1 MKWLGKNIY
10 SLESVFNSKAVFKDD
25 IIFAGAAININ
36 TTFNNT
42 ETPDNFGTINVYAR
56 DLNIFND
63 EIDSSSDTTSGDPTF
78 RLGSSLTEC
87 LEIHSNYQTS
97 TTSMQIAVFKTLTAS
112 ATVNDGRFR
121 FVVDEVPILEI
132 DDGGIDFWA
141 GFVGGI
147 SFNGTDIITD
157 DGSGTT
163 TLSNI
168 DAIDSGTADAIATA
182 ISAGDITGVR
192 ITTDDGNVASD
203 GTASADFGLA
213 GGTGIQTSSS
223 GANITIAGTDATTS
237 SKGIAQFSSDNF
249 SASSGTITIKS
260 GGVDL
265 TDEVTGVLPSANL
278 DADTAHLSVTQTFTG
293 VKTFSQLTIM
303 DGDRNMDASEAAF
316 LHMDASTLTD
326 NNTSGSGTA
335 PHFFAVNLEGPTLAA
350 VEASVTT
357 TDAATLRIMSAVTA
371 GTNQTITR
379 SWSLWVDSGNARF
392 DGSIYSGTTEAM
404 NSSGLLTVAN
414 QSNITG
420 VGTISSGTW
429 QGTAI
434 ASAYLDADTSH
445 ISTQRVM
452 TFHGFTDDIDT
463 TKHYVGLLDADS
475 ENTASTNGDLPFV
488 VPNGGKLLKV
498 FLRANSNRSS
508 NTFTWRLETQDTST
522 AAGTGP
528 SVIGT
533 QSGAGCT
540 NKTMTTYDFTTGLDS
555 GTNVIGSGDMAFLS
569 IESDSATSSTKY
581 FISCLW
587 EINLS

>member
-1 MKWLGKNIY
+1 MKWVGQNVFDLRSIFRSDIFLEGDIYSNSSFDPTGDINIY
-10 SLESVFNSKAVFKDD
+10 ARNLNL
-25 IIFAGAAININ
+25 
-36 TTFNNT
+36 FNN
-42 ETPDNFGTINVYAR
+42 EV
-56 DLNIFND
+56 
-63 EIDSSSDTTSGDPTF
+63 DSSADTVSGDPTF
-78 RLGSSLTEC
+78 RIGASLTEC

-112 ATVNDGRFR
+112 ATANDGRFR
-121 FVVDEVPILEI
+121 FVVDESAIFEI
-132 DDGGIDFWA
+132 TDDGIDFYS
-141 GFVGGI
+141 GFSGGI
-147 SFNGTDIITD
+147 SFNGTDILTD
-157 DGSGTT
+157 NGSGTT
-163 TLSNI
+163 TLANI
-168 DAIDSGTADAIATA
+168 DAIDSATADTIAAA

-192 ITTDDGNVASD
+192 IATDDGNTASD
-203 GTASADFGLA
+203 GSASADFGLA
-213 GGTGIQTSSS
+213 GGAGIETSSS
-223 GANITIAGTDATTS
+223 GTNITIAGTDASTS
-237 SKGIAQFSSDNF
+237 AKGVAQFSSDNF
-249 SASSGTITIKS
+249 AASSGTITIKS

-278 DADTAHLSVTQTFTG
+278 DADTAHLTTSQTFTG
-293 VKTFSQLTIM
+293 VKTFSELTIM
-303 DGDRNMDASEAAF
+303 DGDRNLDASEAGF

-326 NNTSGSGTA
+326 NITSASGTVSRFTA
-335 PHFFAVNLEGPTLAA
+335 INLEGPTLAA
-350 VEASVTT
+350 ANASITT

-379 SWSLWVDSGNARF
+379 AWSLWVDSGHARF
-392 DGSIYSGTTEAM
+392 DGSIYSGTTEAI
-404 NSSGLLTVAN
+404 NSSGLVTVAN

-488 VPNGGKLLKV
+488 LPNGGKLLKV
-498 FLRANSNRSS
+498 FLRANSNRST

-528 SVIGT
+528 STIGT

-540 NKTMTTYDFTTGLDS
+540 NKTMTTYDFTTGLDDAGS
-555 GTNVIGSGDMAFLS
+555 GGTNVINSGDMAFLS
-569 IESDSATSSTKY
+569 IESDSATASTKY
-581 FISCLW
+581 YISCLW

>member
-1 MKWLGKNIY
+1 N
-10 SLESVFNSKAVFKDD
+10 
-25 IIFAGAAININ
+25 
-36 TTFNNT
+36 
-42 ETPDNFGTINVYAR
+42 
-56 DLNIFND
+56 
-63 EIDSSSDTTSGDPTF
+63 
-78 RLGSSLTEC
+78 
-87 LEIHSNYQTS
+87 
-97 TTSMQIAVFKTLTAS
+97 
-112 ATVNDGRFR
+112 
-121 FVVDEVPILEI
+121 
-132 DDGGIDFWA
+132 
-141 GFVGGI
+141 
-147 SFNGTDIITD
+147 
-157 DGSGTT
+157 GSGTT

-168 DAIDSGTADAIATA
+168 DAIDSATADAITTA
-182 ISAGDITGVR
+182 INAGDITGVR

-223 GANITIAGTDATTS
+223 GANITIAGTDASTS
-237 SKGIAQFSSDNF
+237 AKGIALFSDENF
-249 SASSGTITIKS
+249 ATSSGTITIKS

-357 TDAATLRIMSAVTA
+357 TDAATLRIMSAVVA
-371 GTNQTITR
+371 GANQTITR

-392 DGSIYSGTTEAM
+392 DGSIYSGTTEAI
-404 NSSGLLTVAN
+404 NSSGLVTVAN

-475 ENTASTNGDLPFV
+475 ENTATTNGDLPFV
-488 VPNGGKLLKV
+488 LPNGGKLLKV